1 MFDNI
6 VHIGAQLCEEK
17 DDYQSMSNGKILWVE
32 ADLQLFLRAS
42 QEIKTS
48 KYSRQKILN
57 YFVTNL
63 RSSEIKLNIA
73 I

>member
-6 VHIGAQLCEEK
+6 VHIGAHLCEEK